1 MFLPPSLKLGSY
13 KLDVAH
19 KLLKVLNYQNMIQYF
34 IMAKNKNSRVRLSEF
49 KNSLCH
55 CDATIGKLFH
65 LFMPQFL
72 QL

>member
-1 MFLPPSLKLGSY
+1 MFPPPSLKLSSY

-19 KLLKVLNYQNMIQYF
+19 KLLKVLHFQNMIQYF

-49 KNSLCH
+49 KASLCH
-55 CDATIGKLFH
+55 YDAIVAKLFH
-65 LFMPQFL
+65 LFVPQFL